1 MDNKLKTVDA
11 ETLLSTP
18 MSKTM
23 FIVDGLISQGVNVIS
38 GASKIGKSWLMLW
51 LGLQVA
57 QGNSIWGLPTL
68 QCDVLYLSLE
78 DTQRRIK
85 DRLYNLT
92 DSAPDNLYFA
102 VTSGLIGGGLE
113 EQITDFLTEHPA
125 TKLVII
131 DTLQKVRDSK
141 GSAGKAGMYGN
152 DYDDISS
159 IKRIA
164 DGFNIAILLVHHL
177 RKLQDSDDPFN
188 DVSGSTG
195 IIGAADTNFILRRKR
210 SGNAATLLVSGRDV
224 EYQELTLQFN
234 DLVWE
239 LVERRNSEDMFYS
252 EMLRKVKPNTVIHYH
267 AIIHSALKYAVK
279 TDMLVQNV
287 ADKVDR
293 PKKNSFQP
301 VFLSAE
307 EMQKMFEALRGTKL
321 ELPVL
326 VAAFYGFR
334 RGEVLGL
341 KWDAIDFE
349 RKTISV
355 IRTVTT
361 ITLDGKQTEI
371 EQQSAKTKS
380 SLRTLPL
387 IGSFR
392 EYFLQVKETQELNKQ
407 VCGNCYNHEYDGFVF
422 VDELGERMRA
432 NYLTSAFPKFLED
445 HGLRRMRFHDLRHS
459 CASLLLANGVPL
471 KHIQEWL
478 GHSDFTT
485 TANIY
490 AHLDYK
496 SKITSAQA
504 METGLALPEG
514 GDFGSRWGSIDVGEN
529 G

>member
-131 DTLQKVRDSK
+131 DTLQ
-141 GSAGKAGMYGN
+141 
-152 DYDDISS
+152 
-159 IKRIA
+159 
-164 DGFNIAILLVHHL
+164 
-177 RKLQDSDDPFN
+177 DDPFN
-188 DVSGSTG
+188 DVSGSTA

-239 LVERRNSEDMFYS
+239 LVERKNSED
-252 EMLRKVKPNTVIHYH
+252 IH
-267 AIIHSALKYAVK
+267 K
-279 TDMLVQNV
+279 
-287 ADKVDR
+287 
-293 PKKNSFQP
+293 
-301 VFLSAE
+301 AE
-307 EMQKMFEALRGTKL
+307 L
-321 ELPVL
+321 
-326 VAAFYGFR
+326 
-334 RGEVLGL
+334 
-341 KWDAIDFE
+341 
-349 RKTISV
+349 
-355 IRTVTT
+355 
-361 ITLDGKQTEI
+361 
-371 EQQSAKTKS
+371 
-380 SLRTLPL
+380 
-387 IGSFR
+387 
-392 EYFLQVKETQELNKQ
+392 
-407 VCGNCYNHEYDGFVF
+407 
-422 VDELGERMRA
+422 
-432 NYLTSAFPKFLED
+432 PKFLFRVVDFMECRTEWV
-445 HGLRRMRFHDLRHS
+445 GTATELLTEMREQEVTANMVTKYLGQFAYEVLEPLGIEYRTKRTGKSRLIKFLRRDGDD
-459 CASLLLANGVPL
+459 ANDAG
-471 KHIQEWL
+471 I
-478 GHSDFTT
+478 
-485 TANIY
+485 AI
-490 AHLDYK
+490 
-496 SKITSAQA
+496 
-504 METGLALPEG
+504 
-514 GDFGSRWGSIDVGEN
+514 
-529 G
+529 

>member
-1 MDNKLKTVDA
+1 M
-11 ETLLSTP
+11 
-18 MSKTM
+18 
-23 FIVDGLISQGVNVIS
+23 
-38 GASKIGKSWLMLW
+38 
-51 LGLQVA
+51 
-57 QGNSIWGLPTL
+57 PTL

-239 LVERRNSEDMFYS
+239 LVERKNSED
-252 EMLRKVKPNTVIHYH
+252 IH
-267 AIIHSALKYAVK
+267 K
-279 TDMLVQNV
+279 
-287 ADKVDR
+287 
-293 PKKNSFQP
+293 
-301 VFLSAE
+301 AE
-307 EMQKMFEALRGTKL
+307 L
-321 ELPVL
+321 
-326 VAAFYGFR
+326 
-334 RGEVLGL
+334 
-341 KWDAIDFE
+341 
-349 RKTISV
+349 
-355 IRTVTT
+355 
-361 ITLDGKQTEI
+361 
-371 EQQSAKTKS
+371 
-380 SLRTLPL
+380 
-387 IGSFR
+387 
-392 EYFLQVKETQELNKQ
+392 
-407 VCGNCYNHEYDGFVF
+407 
-422 VDELGERMRA
+422 
-432 NYLTSAFPKFLED
+432 PKFLFRVVDFMECRTEWV
-445 HGLRRMRFHDLRHS
+445 GTATELLTEMKEQEVTPNMVTKYLGQFAYEVLEPLGIEYRTKRTGKSRLIKFLRRDGDD
-459 CASLLLANGVPL
+459 ANDAGIAIYGYDKTIRRVERTPNRWYTDTVGL
-471 KHIQEWL
+471 EFC
-478 GHSDFTT
+478 S
-485 TANIY
+485 ANTK
-490 AHLDYK
+490 DRRK
-496 SKITSAQA
+496 
-504 METGLALPEG
+504 
-514 GDFGSRWGSIDVGEN
+514 
-529 G
+529 

>member
-1 MDNKLKTVDA
+1 MRADDFLFTAVQVLPAGGSARRQGTLRRYLPAAHTALRPVWKALSTQQQPAEILPGMRLLHPTQAEGRLCQTAAQRRTLSAEKALISGAFLREKRVRVAVSIRARQNPLLTFYKGEISMGNKLKTVDA

-78 DTQRRIK
+78 DTHRRIK
-85 DRLYNLT
+85 DRLYKLT

-113 EQITDFLTEHPA
+113 EQITDFLTEHSA

-195 IIGAADTNFILRRKR
+195 IISAADTNFILRRKR

-239 LVERRNSEDMFYS
+239 LVERKNSED
-252 EMLRKVKPNTVIHYH
+252 IH
-267 AIIHSALKYAVK
+267 K
-279 TDMLVQNV
+279 
-287 ADKVDR
+287 
-293 PKKNSFQP
+293 
-301 VFLSAE
+301 AE
-307 EMQKMFEALRGTKL
+307 L
-321 ELPVL
+321 
-326 VAAFYGFR
+326 
-334 RGEVLGL
+334 
-341 KWDAIDFE
+341 
-349 RKTISV
+349 
-355 IRTVTT
+355 
-361 ITLDGKQTEI
+361 
-371 EQQSAKTKS
+371 
-380 SLRTLPL
+380 
-387 IGSFR
+387 
-392 EYFLQVKETQELNKQ
+392 
-407 VCGNCYNHEYDGFVF
+407 
-422 VDELGERMRA
+422 
-432 NYLTSAFPKFLED
+432 PKFLFRVVDFMECRTEWV
-445 HGLRRMRFHDLRHS
+445 GTATELLTEMKEQEVTPNMVTKYLGQFAYEVLEPLGIEYRTKRTGKSRLIKFLRRDGDD
-459 CASLLLANGVPL
+459 ANDAG
-471 KHIQEWL
+471 I
-478 GHSDFTT
+478 
-485 TANIY
+485 AI
-490 AHLDYK
+490 
-496 SKITSAQA
+496 
-504 METGLALPEG
+504 
-514 GDFGSRWGSIDVGEN
+514 
-529 G
+529 